1 MGKGAIYLY
10 TDGACSGNPGP
21 GGYAAILRYGGYEKE
36 FSGGFRRTTNNRME
50 LLAVIVGLEAIRW
63 ESADVEIFSDSSYV
77 VNAVT
82 KGWIEKWV
90 LSGFSKKKNEDLWR
104 RYLAVASRHRVV
116 FHWIKG
122 HADNPE
128 NERCDRLA
136 VNAYKQPNLLIDKY
150 YESLENEGL
159 INFG

>member
-1 MGKGAIYLY
+1 VGKGAIYLY

-122 HADNPE
+122 HAGHPE
-128 NERCDRLA
+128 NERCDALA
-136 VNAYKQPNLLIDKY
+136 VKAASAD
-150 YESLENEGL
+150 GL
-159 INFG
+159 PEDTGYAD